1 MTGSN
6 AAQMLR
12 SVENS
17 SCIFVPYGKHFS
29 IFFYLR
35 FPSLPPKKI
44 QKENQN
50 LILLAQMCSRTRYSR
65 KLERLISDG
74 KISKVIVFVLLF
86 FFPPATEIGYML
98 QNLIKDI
105 NLDSKVR
112 KAMECRQVLENAF
125 K

>member
-1 MTGSN
+1 M
-6 AAQMLR
+6 QLR
-12 SVENS
+12 CSDQWKTALVSLYPTEN
-17 SCIFVPYGKHFS
+17 ILAY
-29 IFFYLR
+29 FFTSA
-35 FPSLPPKKI
+35 SLPSPPQKN